1 MNLNVTKILILGE
14 EIYQIFYLHKM
25 EFSLNGGIALV
36 VLFRV
41 KSVYF
46 LKFSHSGG
54 CRCSKVGVSKVYRTL
69 GSVPCIHKVRYDVT
83 CL

>member
-1 MNLNVTKILILGE
+1 MVNISPHPHTQTWGYINMNLNVTKILILGE
-14 EIYQIFYLHKM
+14 EIYQISYLHKM

-54 CRCSKVGVSKVYRTL
+54 YRCSKVGRL
-69 GSVPCIHKVRYDVT
+69 LI
-83 CL
+83 